1 MRQKSHIDS
10 CRNLPYPGAMKE
22 NKSKQHSSTEPDYV
36 PDAARDHYTVDS
48 LNAYIEDTPTY
59 LKPLAAIEWLIG
71 PQW

>member
-1 MRQKSHIDS
+1 MIDLWS
-10 CRNLPYPGAMKE
+10 DLPYPKDMEKC
-22 NKSKQHSSTEPDYV
+22 NSNQHSSDDPEYV

>member
-1 MRQKSHIDS
+1 
-10 CRNLPYPGAMKE
+10 MKK
-22 NKSKQHSSTEPDYV
+22 NKSEQQRSATPEDV